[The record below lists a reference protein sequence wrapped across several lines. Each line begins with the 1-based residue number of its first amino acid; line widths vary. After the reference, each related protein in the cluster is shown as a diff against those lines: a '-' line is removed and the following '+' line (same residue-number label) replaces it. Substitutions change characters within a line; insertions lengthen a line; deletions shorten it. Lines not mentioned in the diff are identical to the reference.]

1 MTNQKN
7 NRILEVRALPALIE
21 QRNNLVEEMDNLFN
35 KANEE
40 TRGFTEEEN
49 NRYETIKREISNI
62 DNTLKAEEEARSLEK
77 KEENK
82 EEKRSAQDIFS
93 DFIKGETRATGEM
106 TTTSNGNIIPT
117 ELSKDIIKKVNEL
130 SGIFSKV
137 RKINS
142 TGKYQQIIEKN
153 KITAGWTDELSEVTK
168 SDGDYD
174 VIEIG
179 HYKLGALTKISLELI
194 NQANF
199 NITNEIVGQIAQSF
213 SEKVEE
219 AIIKGDGNKKPTGLT
234 TSGVNVTLAS
244 KTAITA
250 DELVDIYHSIKAPY
264 IPSATWLMS
273 RDTLAKIRKLKDNDG
288 QYIFQADM
296 TKEYIGYILGKPVLI
311 SEFMDNLGEVSKV
324 PVMFGDFEKAYAAN
338 VNPQQ
343 TIQIL
348 NEVYATQGAK
358 GVLGFLFLD
367 GKPINS
373 ECYAVVKTPAE

>member
-1 MTNQKN
+1 MNKN
-7 NRILEVRALPALIE
+7 RVLEVRALPVLVE
-21 QRNNLVEEMDNLFN
+21 QRNLLVEEMESLFN
-35 KANEE
+35 KASEE
-40 TRGFTEEEN
+40 TRGFTEEESK
-49 NRYETIKREISNI
+49 RYETLKSEIANI
-62 DNTLKAEEEARSLEK
+62 DKTLKAEEEVRTLEK
-77 KEENK
+77 KEEKK
-82 EEKRSAQDIFS
+82 EEKRSASDIFS

-117 ELSKDIIKKVNEL
+117 ELSNDVIRKVNEL

-142 TGKYQQIIEKN
+142 TGKYQQIVEKD
-153 KITAGWTDELSEVTK
+153 KVAAGWTNELTEVTK
-168 SDGDYD
+168 ASGDYE
-174 VIEIG
+174 VVEIG
-179 HYKLGALTKISLELI
+179 HHKLGALTKVSLELI

-199 NITNEIVGQIAQSF
+199 NITNEIVNQISQSF
-213 SEKVEE
+213 AEKVEE
-219 AIIKGDGNKKPTGLT
+219 AIIKGDGNKKPTGLV
-234 TSGVNVTLAS
+234 SGGVNVALAA

-250 DELVDIYHSIKAPY
+250 DELIDIYHSIKAPY
-264 IPSATWLMS
+264 IPNASWIMS
-273 RDTLAKIRKLKDNDG
+273 RDTLSKIRKLKGADE

-296 TKEYIGYILGKPVLI
+296 TKEYVGYILGKPVLI

-324 PVMFGDFEKAYAAN
+324 PVMFGDFEKAYAVN

-358 GVLGFLFLD
+358 GVLGFLFID

-373 ECYAVVKTPAE
+373 ECYAVAKTPAE

>member
-1 MTNQKN
+1 MNKN
-7 NRILEVRALPALIE
+7 KIKRVLETRALPTLME
-21 QRNNLVEEMDNLFN
+21 QRNNLLDEMDNLLN
-35 KANEE
+35 KVKEE
-40 TRGFTEEEN
+40 TRALTDEEN
-49 NRYETIKREISNI
+49 NRFETIKKEVSKI
-62 DNTLKAEEEARSLEK
+62 DNTMKAEEEARSVEK
-77 KEENK
+77 KEEKK
-82 EEKRSAQDIFS
+82 EETRTAQDVFS

-117 ELSKDIIKKVNEL
+117 ELSNDIIKKVNEL

-142 TGKYQQIIEKN
+142 TGKYQQIVEKN
-153 KITAGWTDELSEVTK
+153 KATAGWTDELAEVTK
-168 SDGDYD
+168 SNGEYD

-179 HYKLGALTKISLELI
+179 HYKLGALTKISLELM

-199 NITNEIVGQIAQSF
+199 NITNEVIGQIAQSF
-213 SEKVEE
+213 AEKVEE
-219 AIIKGDGNKKPTGLT
+219 AIIKGDGSKKPTGLA

-264 IPSATWLMS
+264 IPNATWLMS

-296 TKEYIGYILGKPVLI
+296 TREYVGYILGKPVLI

-367 GKPINS
+367 GKPVNA
-373 ECYAVVKTPAE
+373 ECYAVVKTPAM

>member
-1 MTNQKN
+1 MKKMKIK
-7 NRILEVRALPALIE
+7 RILETRALPTLIE
-21 QRNNLVEEMDNLFN
+21 QRNNLLDEMDNLLN
-35 KANEE
+35 KAKEE
-40 TRGFTEEEN
+40 TRALTDEEN
-49 NRYETIKREISNI
+49 NRFEAIKKEISKI

-77 KEENK
+77 KEEKK

-117 ELSKDIIKKVNEL
+117 ELSNDIIKKVNEL

-142 TGKYQQIIEKN
+142 TGKYQQIVEKD
-153 KITAGWTDELSEVTK
+153 KITAGWTDELVEVTK
-168 SDGDYD
+168 TDGDYD
-174 VIEIG
+174 IIEIG
-179 HYKLGALTKISLELI
+179 HYKLGALTKISLELM

-199 NITNEIVGQIAQSF
+199 NITNEVIGQIAQSF
-213 SEKVEE
+213 AEKVEE
-219 AIIKGDGNKKPTGLT
+219 AIIKGDGSKKPTGLA
-234 TSGVNVTLAS
+234 TSGVSFELSS

-264 IPSATWLMS
+264 IPGANWLMS

-296 TKEYIGYILGKPVLI
+296 TREYVGYILGKPVLI
-311 SEFMDNLGEVSKV
+311 SEFMDNLGDVSKV
-324 PVMFGDFEKAYAAN
+324 PVIFGDFEKAYAAN

-367 GKPINS
+367 GKPVNA
-373 ECYAVVKTPAE
+373 ECYAVVKTPSV

>member
-1 MTNQKN
+1 MNEIKIK
-7 NRILEVRALPALIE
+7 RILETRALPTLIE
-21 QRNNLVEEMDNLFN
+21 QRNNLLDEMDNLLN
-35 KANEE
+35 KAKEE
-40 TRGFTEEEN
+40 TRALTDEEN
-49 NRYETIKREISNI
+49 NRFEVIKNEISKI

-77 KEENK
+77 KEEKK

-93 DFIKGETRATGEM
+93 DFIKGETGATGEM

-234 TSGVNVTLAS
+234 TSGVNVNLAS

-250 DELVDIYHSIKAPY
+250 DELVDIYHAIKAHY

-311 SEFMDNLGEVSKV
+311 SEFMDNLGEVSKI

-367 GKPINS
+367 GKPINA
-373 ECYAVVKTPAE
+373 ECYAVAKTPAE